1 VNASHQ
7 DLTTELGKL
16 MHDFHCVKPEE
27 MIDRVF
33 AEKASELKG
42 GVKMGLL
49 DDMEANAREEG
60 RAKGMAEGRAK
71 GKAEAC
77 ESIAQKLIA
86 AGKLALE
93 EVASVCGLTL
103 QHVQE
108 LAQART

>member
-1 VNASHQ
+1 
-7 DLTTELGKL
+7 
-16 MHDFHCVKPEE
+16 
-27 MIDRVF
+27 
-33 AEKASELKG
+33 
-42 GVKMGLL
+42 MGLL
-49 DDMEANAREEG
+49 DDMEANAREE
-60 RAKGMAEGRAK
+60 

-93 EVASVCGLTL
+93 EIASVCGLTL